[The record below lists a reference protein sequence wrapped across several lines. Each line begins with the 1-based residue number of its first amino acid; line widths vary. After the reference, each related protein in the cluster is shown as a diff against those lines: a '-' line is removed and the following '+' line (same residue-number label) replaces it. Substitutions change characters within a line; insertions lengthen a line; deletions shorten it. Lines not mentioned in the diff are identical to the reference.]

1 MNELKLV
8 YDKELIDNLK
18 ERISAIY
25 PEEVLSIT
33 SVLESDPQD
42 DSIWFTVRYSEPWWL
57 VRLGW
62 EMQDVKHYNKI

>member
-57 VRLGW
+57 VRL
-62 EMQDVKHYNKI
+62 

>member
-18 ERISAIY
+18 ERISAVY

-62 EMQDVKHYNKI
+62 EMQDIKHYNKI

>member
-62 EMQDVKHYNKI
+62 EMQDIKHYNKI